1 MPNMNMNDMGQ
12 MKNLFDK
19 MMMNSDFSEKMMDPN
34 FQKIMENRDNPMKA
48 VQDPDIMNMMG
59 IMMNE
64 MKN

>member
-1 MPNMNMNDMGQ
+1 
-12 MKNLFDK
+12 

-34 FQKIMENRDNPMKA
+34 FQKKIMENRDNPMKA
-48 VQDPDIMNMMG
+48 VQDPDIMKMMG